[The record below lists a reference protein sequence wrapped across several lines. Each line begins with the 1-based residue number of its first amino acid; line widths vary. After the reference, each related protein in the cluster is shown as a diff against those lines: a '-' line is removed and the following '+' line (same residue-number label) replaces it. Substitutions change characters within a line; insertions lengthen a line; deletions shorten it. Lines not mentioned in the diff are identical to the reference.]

1 MLQVILNLIFYFFVM
16 LSPLSYSQRA
26 LSASDPAPL
35 SWWLRYWCVLACA
48 LLAEY
53 CLAPV
58 LAWIPYYAFMRGT
71 FVISLVASRLQKIQ
85 DICVMFSRFST
96 ASQHIDMESVR
107 VGLQD
112 KIKDFGMA
120 FLRYTINRIVYF
132 QRLQNEKRSA

>member
-1 MLQVILNLIFYFFVM
+1 MLQVILNLIFYFSIM
-16 LSPLSYSQRA
+16 LSPLSSSQRA

-58 LAWIPYYAFMRGT
+58 LAWVPFYSFMRGAS
-71 FVISLVASRLQKIQ
+71 IILLVASRLPKIQ
-85 DICVMFSRFST
+85 DIYAMFSRFST
-96 ASQHIDMESVR
+96 PVQHIEMESVR
-107 VGLQD
+107 EGLQD
-112 KIKDFGMA
+112 KIKDSGMA
-120 FLRYTINRIVYF
+120 LLRYTINWIVYF